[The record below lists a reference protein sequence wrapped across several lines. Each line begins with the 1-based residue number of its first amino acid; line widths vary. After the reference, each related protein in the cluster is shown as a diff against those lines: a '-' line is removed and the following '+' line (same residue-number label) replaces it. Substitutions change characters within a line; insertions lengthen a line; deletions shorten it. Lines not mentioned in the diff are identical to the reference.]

1 MSKQQMVTVMVLN
14 DGETFT
20 DISGCRILVVPMS
33 QYEEAIAS
41 GGDAR
46 DFEPVV
52 EISLEN
58 LIGE

>member
-1 MSKQQMVTVMVLN
+1 MVTVMVLN